1 MGLGDRHD
9 LERFISAQAPVYQ
22 RAISEIKSG
31 QKRSHWMWYIFPQL
45 KGLGFSE
52 IAQRYAI
59 RGLEEAKSYIQ
70 HPVLG
75 ARLVECAQA
84 LLQVQGRTASEI
96 FGFPDD
102 LKLKSSMTL
111 FALVS
116 ESGSVFE
123 QVLEKYYQGQ
133 RDEKTLALLNV
144 S

>member
-1 MGLGDRHD
+1 MGLSDRHD

-22 RAISEIKSG
+22 RALSEIKSG

-59 RGLEEAKSYIQ
+59 RGLDEAKSYIQ

-75 ARLVECAQA
+75 ARFVECGQA

-116 ESGSVFE
+116 EPGSIFE

-133 RDEKTLALLNV
+133 RDEKTLALLKV